1 MEKRQTNAEANIP
14 INLSNI
20 ILSTAK
26 EKILQPLP
34 NVTDVSVT
42 KTEQISRNFLQGD
55 YTLYHITFTPC
66 QTVIQ
71 RKFADLLRMRGIL
84 QRLYPFLRLPYLEP

>member
-20 ILSTAK
+20 LLSTAK
-26 EKILQPLP
+26 EKSLQPLP

-42 KTEQISRNFLQGD
+42 KT
-55 YTLYHITFTPC
+55 
-66 QTVIQ
+66 
-71 RKFADLLRMRGIL
+71 
-84 QRLYPFLRLPYLEP
+84 